1 MAASP
6 MELVRISS
14 FAFDV
19 KFTAFYTNPVF
30 HAVFVVPKTEDMV
43 RTLFDPRVK
52 KSFTDMVIVFVLGFY
67 ISLYFILPA
76 GLRIPVYCFLFAF
89 WRLAY
94 NGGIGWLL
102 DQQSKYSRLTKFAND
117 HKLFDKTNEN
127 KFWHKILKHDLSSK
141 LDSDYDFYKAPLEYN
156 TWLLFRHFVD
166 LVLMSD
172 FTNYMLLAVSC
183 FSKSNQSI
191 LLVAG
196 RWAAGISL
204 FLFNLWVKLD
214 AHRVVKDYAWYWG
227 DFFFLEEIELT
238 FDGVFELAPH
248 PMYSIGYAGYYGI
261 CLMTASYTLFFASVI
276 AHACQF
282 IFLIVVENPHIEKTY
297 NPAPV
302 PKRKNTIESQATF
315 KHRESLLTESRKA
328 NDENA
333 PPLTV
338 SKTNLPALL
347 IFNNF
352 QITRSS
358 DILTLVL
365 AFYSVILIAVPKT
378 TFWYFITLSSAVSWR
393 VFHNWGLG
401 YILTSQSEDKGWTR
415 LFLKY
420 GKTPD
425 EAYEQWKVLY
435 NLSTIMSYISL
446 FVVAIRQRESIE
458 FVTYWLFKYIVG
470 FMLIALQTWTSI
482 SIHESLGEFGWFF
495 GDFFYPEKAKTL
507 TYSGIYR
514 YLNNPER
521 LFGISGVW
529 GLALISGSASAHF
542 LAFVWT
548 LGGLYFIKSV
558 EQPHMQK
565 LYGNQIRSE
574 AGLTK
579 TIKRATKISL
589 PVENFMLL
597 IQDYIDTLVKTTS
610 KHVEEL
616 LGQAKPKISSVRNT
630 KVLLKEYPSKLTI
643 VRLSDDL
650 KNMNPSL
657 YSLKV
662 NGKSSG
668 DIKVEFGAPIEV
680 QWTAG
685 SNHSAKDWI
694 GLYLVE
700 ENSSELVTKVSSRGH
715 WSAVDESGYETH
727 VNGIRAN
734 NKNSGVVEFTGDTLI
749 WKTGEYQFRYHHDGK
764 HNVVAT
770 SPKFSI
776 VATPFVADKFPE
788 LSKELLPIVQR
799 IFTSSDYIPP
809 VTINENWDLEEEV
822 IINRLVRAVKEYCA
836 IDIAPEVLASDESV
850 GQLALRI
857 AQIKDFLQPTHS
869 AK

>member
-1 MAASP
+1 
-6 MELVRISS
+6 MELVRIQS
-14 FAFDV
+14 FTLAVDSIF
-19 KFTAFYTNPVF
+19 FFQYTYSLFYV
-30 HAVFVVPKTEDMV
+30 VFVVPKTEDMV

-52 KSFTDMVIVFVLGFY
+52 KSFTDMLIVTVLVFY
-67 ISLYFILPA
+67 TSLYFILPPNW
-76 GLRIPVYCFLFAF
+76 RVPVYAFLFAF

-102 DQQSKYSRLTKFAND
+102 NQQSKYTRLTKFAHD
-117 HKLFDKTNEN
+117 HKLFDKVNEN
-127 KFWHKILKHDLSSK
+127 KLWHKILKHDLSSK
-141 LDSDYDFYKAPLEYN
+141 LESDYDFYKAPLEYN

-172 FTNYMLLAVSC
+172 FTNYILLAISC
-183 FSKSNQSI
+183 FSKSNQPI

-196 RWAAGISL
+196 RWIAGISL

-261 CLMTASYTLFFASVI
+261 CLMTASYTLFFASVL

-282 IFLIVVENPHIEKTY
+282 VFLIFVENPHIEKTY
-297 NPAPV
+297 NPTPV
-302 PKRKNTIESQATF
+302 PKRKNTLESQASF
-315 KHRESLLTESRKA
+315 KQRDSLLAESK
-328 NDENA
+328 DDS
-333 PPLTV
+333 PQTV
-338 SKTNLPALL
+338 SNPKLPALL
-347 IFNNF
+347 IFTNF

-358 DILTLVL
+358 DVLTLLL
-365 AFYSVILIAVPKT
+365 AFYSVILVAVPKT
-378 TFWYFITLSSAVSWR
+378 TFWFFVTLLTAVSWR

-401 YILTSQSEDKGWTR
+401 HILSSQSEDKGWTR

-425 EAYEQWKVLY
+425 DAYEQWQVIY
-435 NLSTIMSYISL
+435 NLSTIMSYISF

-458 FVTYWLFKYIVG
+458 FVAYWPFKYIIG
-470 FMLIALQTWTSI
+470 TMLIALQTWTSV
-482 SIHESLGEFGWFF
+482 SIYESLGEFGWFF

-529 GLALISGSASAHF
+529 GMALISGSASGY
-542 LAFVWT
+542 LVAFVWT
-548 LGGLYFIKSV
+548 IGSFYFIKSI

-565 LYGNQIRSE
+565 LYGNQIRAE

-579 TIKRATKISL
+579 TIKRATEISL
-589 PVENFMLL
+589 PLENTIL
-597 IQDYIDTLVKTTS
+597 IIQGFIDNLVKGIS
-610 KHVEEL
+610 NHVETL
-616 LGQAKPKISSVRNT
+616 LGHAKPKIQSGVKDT
-630 KVLLKEYPSKLTI
+630 KTLLKEYPSKLTM
-643 VRLSDDL
+643 VRLSDNL
-650 KNMNPSL
+650 KDMDTSL

-662 NGKSSG
+662 NGKTSG
-668 DIKVEFGAPIEV
+668 DIKVEFGTPIEV
-680 QWTAG
+680 EWTADPK
-685 SNHSAKDWI
+685 HSVRDWI
-694 GLYLVE
+694 GLYRVD
-700 ENSSELVTKVSSRGH
+700 ENSSELVTNVSSRGH
-715 WSAVDESGYETH
+715 WSAVDETGFETH
-727 VNGIRAN
+727 TSTIKVN
-734 NKNSGVVEFTGDTLI
+734 NKSSGLVEFTGDALV

-764 HNVVAT
+764 HNVVT
-770 SPKFSI
+770 ISPKFSI
-776 VATPFVADKFPE
+776 VATPILADKFPE

-809 VTINENWDLEEEV
+809 VTINENWDLEEDV
-822 IINRLVRAVKEYCA
+822 IVKRLVEAVQAYCA
-836 IDIAPEVLASDESV
+836 IDIASEVLASDQSV

-857 AQIKDFLQPTHS
+857 AQIKKFLQPFDS